1 MSLFLFYLNFR
12 ETRKAE
18 TTYFNVNAKS
28 FWNQILPSVII
39 STVSKNKMCKINA
52 LLNIYNT
59 LSQTDSL
66 GEGWPTV

>member
-1 MSLFLFYLNFR
+1 MSLFYLNFR

-39 STVSKNKMCKINA
+39 ATVSKCKMCKTKCLMI
-52 LLNIYNT
+52 LR
-59 LSQTDSL
+59 
-66 GEGWPTV
+66 GV

>member
-52 LLNIYNT
+52 L
-59 LSQTDSL
+59 
-66 GEGWPTV
+66 